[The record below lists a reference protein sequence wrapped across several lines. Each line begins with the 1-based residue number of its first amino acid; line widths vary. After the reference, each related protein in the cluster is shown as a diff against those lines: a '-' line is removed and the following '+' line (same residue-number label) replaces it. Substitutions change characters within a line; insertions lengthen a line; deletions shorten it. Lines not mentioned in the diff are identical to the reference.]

1 MDTINKDKHYF
12 GKFRGEITNLYKFV
26 NIDVSQREQMVINY
40 TFLFLSLSTSL
51 INTYSFISILNSVV
65 YHN

>member
-12 GKFRGEITNLYKFV
+12 HKFRGKITNLYKFV
-26 NIDVSQREQMVINY
+26 NIDVSQREQIVSKY
-40 TFLFLSLSTSL
+40 TFLFLSLLTSL
-51 INTYSFISILNSVV
+51 INTYSFISTLNSVA